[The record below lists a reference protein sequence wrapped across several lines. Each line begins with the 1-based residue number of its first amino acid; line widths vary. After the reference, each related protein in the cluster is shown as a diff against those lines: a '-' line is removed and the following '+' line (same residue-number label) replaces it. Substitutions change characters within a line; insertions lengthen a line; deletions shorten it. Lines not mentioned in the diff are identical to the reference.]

1 MKTYVINLKTSTD
14 RKRYM
19 ENLLIPYN
27 DFLDVH
33 FVEAVDGRQL
43 SDEQLSK
50 IWNQEATY
58 KNYGRYMKGGEI
70 GVSLSNRKCYG
81 EIIKNNDEM
90 ALVFEDDVA
99 FRDDVLRK
107 ILPLLVNVL
116 RTEKPTVVL
125 LSGSYW
131 FTSFKKI
138 PGTNYQLASVFEA
151 MGAMSYLINQSAARK
166 MLSVEK
172 KYLADDWYNWKQN
185 GIKVYALR
193 PHIAGDMDLCGCV
206 IAAGSEGWKRENLS
220 FKNKIRAYYRG
231 IIRRY
236 LGSTKHWEARK

>member
-193 PHIAGDMDLCGCV
+193 PHIAGDMDLFGSV
-206 IAAGSEGWKRENLS
+206 IAAGSEGWKCENLS

-236 LGSTKHWEARK
+236 LGSTGHWEARK